1 MTKNIGVC
9 KGRHDIPAVTCGYVF
24 PHEIPAEMLVNP
36 LALEE
41 EALSKLNSLLS
52 GNTNVNIY
60 VSGLTVAVMATVNAC
75 KALGVKVT
83 LMHFNRE
90 NGEYYPQEIK

>member
-9 KGRHDIPAVTCGYVF
+9 KGRHEIPSVTGGYIF
-24 PHEIPAEMLVNP
+24 SREIPAEMLVNP
-36 LALEE
+36 LALED
-41 EALSKLNSLLS
+41 EALNNLSNLLS
-52 GNTNVNIY
+52 GNTDVNLY

-75 KALGVKVT
+75 KALGLKVT

-90 NGEYYPQEIK
+90 NGEYYPQEIR